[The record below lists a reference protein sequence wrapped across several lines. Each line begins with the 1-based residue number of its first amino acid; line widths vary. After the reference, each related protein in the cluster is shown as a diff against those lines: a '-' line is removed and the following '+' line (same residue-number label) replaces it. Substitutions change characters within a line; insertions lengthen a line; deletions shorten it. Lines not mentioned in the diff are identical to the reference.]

1 MRLLLNI
8 IWFMFGGFATGLAW
22 LFGGLVLAVTIVGL
36 PYAKAAWRVAGFAF
50 WPFGKEIV
58 DRPAD
63 PADLGQGSVG
73 CLLNVIWFI
82 FGGWYLALA
91 HVVIGLC
98 EAVTIIGLPFAMKDF
113 QLAGVALAPV
123 GKMVVD
129 K

>member
-8 IWFMFGGFATGLAW
+8 LWFIFGGFATGLAW

-63 PADLGQGSVG
+63 PADLG
-73 CLLNVIWFI
+73 
-82 FGGWYLALA
+82 
-91 HVVIGLC
+91 
-98 EAVTIIGLPFAMKDF
+98 
-113 QLAGVALAPV
+113 
-123 GKMVVD
+123 
-129 K
+129 